1 MPKRKKKI
9 IIIGGGLAGL
19 SLAMKTCERNAEV
32 VIVSYQSLKRSH
44 SVCAQGGIN
53 AAIDARN
60 EGDSPENHFYD
71 TIKGGDFLAHQPLVS
86 QQRSLDRLHGFMQ
99 QYEFD
104 QPVVVV
110 CYHGN
115 SSQGA
120 AQYLAQQGFEQVYSM
135 DGGFESWRSQLP
147 FVSNKVE

>member
-9 IIIGGGLAGL
+9 IVIGGGLAGL
-19 SLAMKTCERNAEV
+19 SLAMKICERNAEV

-71 TIKGGDFLAHQPLVS
+71 TIKGGDFLAQKSVATGSRPKTFIDL
-86 QQRSLDRLHGFMQ
+86 FNNFNN
-99 QYEFD
+99 Y
-104 QPVVVV
+104 
-110 CYHGN
+110 
-115 SSQGA
+115 SSQSIYYRFSIFTPA
-120 AQYLAQQGFEQVYSM
+120 KPKCLSSSEILHFSDCRITNYYYY
-135 DGGFESWRSQLP
+135 
-147 FVSNKVE
+147 